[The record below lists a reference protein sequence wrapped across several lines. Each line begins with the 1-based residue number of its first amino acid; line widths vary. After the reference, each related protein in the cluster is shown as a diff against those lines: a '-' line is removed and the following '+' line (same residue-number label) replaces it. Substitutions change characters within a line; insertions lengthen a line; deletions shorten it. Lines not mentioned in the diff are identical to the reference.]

1 MNVSSQ
7 SVLAEEAELIRYEL
21 QCFMVRV
28 RSFLARAEVALG
40 RLPPMVKPHVGSESE
55 REVDLYG
62 SLSPRDRPSTSPLH
76 VVPPAVEIEAIVR
89 VVAAVTPVLEIMPE
103 LHVLCEDPA
112 SSVSMVDQMA
122 DSPKASAV
130 PLSPAPPLLESSQTL
145 AYVEREGL
153 DDIAVH
159 SMESIEQVVSVDSDV
174 VVSGVVAPIPGA
186 LFAKKLYDFLVC
198 LEADDPGSGKTIG
211 CLLKEREMR
220 NKSKKVGSVNPK
232 EKSSKS
238 KIKKSGALKKAS
250 TTA

>member
-1 MNVSSQ
+1 
-7 SVLAEEAELIRYEL
+7 VLVLVGIAEGTSR
-21 QCFMVRV
+21 FMGLEFR
-28 RSFLARAEVALG
+28 ARD
-40 RLPPMVKPHVGSESE
+40 KINC
-55 REVDLYG
+55 
-62 SLSPRDRPSTSPLH
+62 LSPRDRPSMSALH
-76 VVPPAVEIEAIVR
+76 VVPPAVESETIVK

-103 LHVLCEDPA
+103 LHVLCEDPI
-112 SSVSMVDQMA
+112 SLVLMV
-122 DSPKASAV
+122 DSPKAV
-130 PLSPAPPLLESSQTL
+130 PLSPAPPRLEPSQML

-153 DDIAVH
+153 DDIAIH
-159 SMESIEQVVSVDSDV
+159 LMESIEQVVSVGSNV

-220 NKSKKVGSVNPK
+220 NKSKKVGFVNPK